1 MMDNSTSTNTQSPSS
16 GSKLSGKGKILCWGE
31 LLLRLSPELQGQWIA
46 NHSFSAHIGG
56 AELNVAR
63 ALARWNVPTKYFTAL
78 PDNFI
83 TAEICRQLEA
93 ENIDIS
99 SVAVQ
104 GNRLGLYYLP
114 QGTDLKQAGV
124 IYDRAHSAF
133 GELQP
138 GSINWDKILEG
149 CSWLHWSAITPGL
162 NAQLAAVCA
171 EAISAAKKKGMTI
184 SVDLNYR
191 SLLWQYGVV
200 PSEVMIPLVQQCD
213 VVMGNVWAVEKLLGI
228 SSPIRESKGHSQ
240 EDLVSA
246 AGESMR
252 ELHRSFPGLQHIAYT
267 FRLDSSYFAVLYHPT
282 ALTTSST
289 YPLEQVRDQV
299 GSGDCFMGALIYGIV
314 QESEPAQIIN
324 RAAVAAVG
332 KMQEIGDATKQ
343 TIESIEHKI
352 IGI

>member
-1 MMDNSTSTNTQSPSS
+1 MYSSTSTHTQTPNT
-16 GSKLSGKGKILCWGE
+16 GSTLPGKGKVLCLGE
-31 LLLRLSPELQGQWIA
+31 LLLRFSPELQGQWIA
-46 NHSFSAHIGG
+46 DKSLAAHIGG
-56 AELNVAR
+56 AELNVAL
-63 ALARWNVPTKYFTAL
+63 ALARWHVPVKYFTAL

-83 TAEICRQLEA
+83 TAEICQQLQA

-99 SVAVQ
+99 SIVWQ

-138 GSINWDKILEG
+138 GSINWDKVLEG

-191 SLLWQYGVV
+191 PLLWQYDVV
-200 PSEVMIPLVQQCD
+200 PSEVMTPLVQQCD
-213 VVMGNVWAVEKLLGI
+213 VVMGNLWAVEKLLGI
-228 SSPIRESKGHSQ
+228 PSPIRESKGHAQ
-240 EDLVSA
+240 EDLVRA
-246 AGESMR
+246 AGESMQH
-252 ELHRSFPGLQHIAYT
+252 LHQAFPGVQHIAYT
-267 FRLDSSYFAVLYHPT
+267 FRLDSSYFAVLYSDRK
-282 ALTTSST
+282 LTTSSV
-289 YPLEQVRDQV
+289 YPLQDMIDKV
-299 GSGDCFMGALIYGIV
+299 GSGDCFMGALIYGILHAS
-314 QESEPAQIIN
+314 QPAQIIN

-343 TIESIEHKI
+343 TIESIEYKI
-352 IGI
+352 IGL

>member
-171 EAISAAKKKGMTI
+171 EAISAAKKY
-184 SVDLNYR
+184 D
-191 SLLWQYGVV
+191 VV
-200 PSEVMIPLVQQCD
+200 PSEVMIPLIQQCD

-228 SSPIRESKGHSQ
+228 TSPIRESKGHSQ

-289 YPLEQVRDQV
+289 YP
-299 GSGDCFMGALIYGIV
+299 
-314 QESEPAQIIN
+314 
-324 RAAVAAVG
+324 
-332 KMQEIGDATKQ
+332 
-343 TIESIEHKI
+343 
-352 IGI
+352 